1 MSTIWLLTL
10 KRGFFVIC
18 QFLINLFEQ
27 AGMHVPAAF
36 SYVSTRMLLAFL
48 MSFFITI
55 WMAPRSI
62 SWLYRIKTGQSIRV
76 EDCPVLAE
84 LHKKKKDT
92 PTMGGIFFLFASL
105 VSCLF
110 WVDLSNRQALCLIA
124 TIIIFLGI
132 GFADDYLKM
141 VKKNSKGLSAKKKF
155 LFQILGSVLV
165 SSLLLSSSQI
175 ELSDGSLVNPYEV
188 YFFPFIKNPIFIL
201 GTGMTVIFML
211 ISTFVITGSSNAVN
225 LTDGLDGLASGLF
238 VFAAKVFALVAFIS
252 QNKFISQYL
261 NLPFIPNAGEV
272 GIILLALS
280 GSVLA
285 FLWYNSYPAQ
295 VFMGDTGS
303 IALGAALGM
312 SSIILRKE
320 FLLAIVGLIFVV
332 EALSVIIQV
341 LVFRLKKKRVF
352 LCAPIHHHFE
362 CKGWPETKVVMRFWI
377 MGLILAVIGLTTL
390 KLQ

>member
-1 MSTIWLLTL
+1 
-10 KRGFFVIC
+10 VIC
-18 QFLINLFEQ
+18 HFIIQMLEK
-27 AGMHVPAAF
+27 AGVHVPSAF
-36 SYVSTRMLLAFL
+36 SYLSTRMLLAFL
-48 MSFFITI
+48 MSFFLTF

-62 SWLYRIKTGQSIRV
+62 SWLYRLKTGQSIRV

-92 PTMGGIFFLFASL
+92 PTMGGLFFLFAAL

-110 WVDLSNRQALCLIA
+110 WVNVSSKLASILLLTVVMFMA
-124 TIIIFLGI
+124 I
-132 GFADDYLKM
+132 GFVDDYLKM
-141 VKKNSKGLSAKKKF
+141 NRKNSKGLSAKKKF
-155 LFQILGSVLV
+155 LFQVV
-165 SSLLLSSSQI
+165 SSLILSYLFLDANPI
-175 ELSDGSLVNPYEV
+175 ELSDGSLIEPFRA
-188 YFFPFIKNPIFIL
+188 YFLPFMKNPIFLLKASMGIA
-201 GTGMTVIFML
+201 FML
-211 ISTFVITGSSNAVN
+211 VSCFIITGSSNAVN

-238 VFAAKVFALVAFIS
+238 VFAAKVFAILAFLS

-261 NLPFIPNAGEV
+261 NLPYIADAGEI
-272 GIILLALS
+272 GIILLAIS

-285 FLWYNSYPAQ
+285 FLWYNGFPAQ

-303 IALGAALGM
+303 IALGATLGM

-320 FLLAIVGLIFVV
+320 FLLAIVGFIFVM
-332 EALSVIIQV
+332 EAMSVMIQV
-341 LVFRLKKKRVF
+341 FVYKLKKRRVF

-362 CKGWPETKVVMRFWI
+362 CKGWPETKVVIRFWI

>member
-1 MSTIWLLTL
+1 MICDFFIRSLT
-10 KRGFFVIC
+10 
-18 QFLINLFEQ
+18 Q
-27 AGMHVPAAF
+27 AGLHVPSAF
-36 SYVSTRMLLAFL
+36 SYLSTRMLLAFL
-48 MSFFITI
+48 MSFFLTLWI
-55 WMAPRSI
+55 APRSI

-92 PTMGGIFFLFASL
+92 PTMGGLFFLFTAL
-105 VSCLF
+105 ISCLF
-110 WVDLSNRQALCLIA
+110 WVNFEVKEACILVLTLIV
-124 TIIIFLGI
+124 FLGI
-132 GFADDYLKM
+132 GFIDDYFKM
-141 VKKNSKGLSAKKKF
+141 IKKNSKGLSAKKKF
-155 LFQILGSVLV
+155 ILQIIASLSLSYLLID
-165 SSLLLSSSQI
+165 SSPI
-175 ELSDGSLVNPYEV
+175 ELSNGNFLNPFSV
-188 YFFPFIKNPIFIL
+188 YYAPFVKNPVFIL
-201 GTGMTVIFML
+201 KASMTGIFL
-211 ISTFVITGSSNAVN
+211 FISCFVITGASNAVN

-238 VFAAKVFALVAFIS
+238 LFAAKVFAIVAFLS
-252 QNKFISQYL
+252 QNRSLSLYL
-261 NLPFIPNAGEV
+261 NLPYMAQAGEI
-272 GIILLALS
+272 GIILLAVC

-285 FLWYNSYPAQ
+285 FLWYNGFPAQ

-303 IALGAALGM
+303 IALGALLGM

-341 LVFRLKKKRVF
+341 LVFKLKRKRVF

-362 CKGWPETKVVMRFWI
+362 CKGWPEMKVVIRFWI